1 MNRRVICKITQ
12 KISYIKGDYQ
22 DFSDEVVHETQA
34 KTNITEG
41 NV

>member
-22 DFSDEVVHETQA
+22 DFSEVLHEKQA